1 MLLYFYFFPSSI
13 LFLLE
18 EHWEPVLVL
27 SLFHMP
33 KISLSS
39 APAKPDLTVL
49 PLKPSTSLLLGVPFV
64 AVAFPLNFLVF
75 IDMSIVELPG
85 HMQLSFFGIQGKT
98 NSCLHFCAPAA
109 GEILSVM

>member
-1 MLLYFYFFPSSI
+1 M
-13 LFLLE
+13 
-18 EHWEPVLVL
+18 L

>member
-1 MLLYFYFFPSSI
+1 M
-13 LFLLE
+13 
-18 EHWEPVLVL
+18 L

-33 KISLSS
+33 KIPLSS

-64 AVAFPLNFLVF
+64 AVAFSLNFLVF

-85 HMQLSFFGIQGKT
+85 HMQLSFLG
-98 NSCLHFCAPAA
+98 
-109 GEILSVM
+109 